1 LKIEQP
7 NKQLVLVT
15 KRSQGCFISHIVN
28 DDDLLVN
35 VKKIDADTHALRDH
49 DEIEMLDIKME
60 FSLIKITLYY

>member
-1 LKIEQP
+1 M
-7 NKQLVLVT
+7 T

-35 VKKIDADTHALRDH
+35 VKQIDADTHALRDH
-49 DEIEMLDIKME
+49 DEIEMLGIKME